1 MQGKVITGVVL
12 AGGRGS
18 RMGGIDKGLQLLK
31 GKAPGVM
38 SPMRCSRRLQS
49 W

>member
-31 GKAPGVM
+31 GKALWRHVAE
-38 SPMRCSRRLQS
+38 RCSRRLQS